1 MKIIIVCSLPGDF
14 DLKQPC
20 RREDFA
26 AMQETYR
33 QANLRQYIPGP
44 TAQATYTYYCS
55 PLPAARQTLLQEFG
69 GVAVDD
75 QYSCYLDE
83 PLLPLPEGLKD
94 AAPFDRWLKEAQKAF
109 RKSKAFSEEYAQTE
123 AFLNELEHCGKD
135 CVLLSHPERIR
146 LLLTILRRRGYL
158 IEKPRLFGFQPLDRI
173 RASKKSLH
181 CGGCQHNCLL
191 SEAKCHIGQDKERI
205 NNTRNRK
212 A

>member
-14 DLKQPC
+14 DVKQPC
-20 RREDFA
+20 GRADFA
-26 AMQETYR
+26 AMQGAYR
-33 QANLRQYIPGP
+33 QAKRRSCTPGP
-44 TAQATYTYYCS
+44 GASAKYTYYCS
-55 PLPAARQTLLQEFG
+55 PLPAARQTLSQEFG
-69 GVAVDD
+69 DVAVDD

-94 AAPFDRWLKEAQKAF
+94 AAPFDRWLKEAQNAF

-123 AFLNELEHCGKD
+123 TFLNELEHCGKD

-146 LLLTILRRRGYL
+146 LFLSLLRRRGYL
-158 IEKPRLFGFQPLDRI
+158 IEKPRLFGFQSLDRI

-191 SEAKCHIGQDKERI
+191 SEAKCPMGQDKERMQK
-205 NNTRNRK
+205 NKHR
-212 A
+212 